1 MTDNNDH
8 TRTPNLV
15 LSVLGAAIVLTIF
28 VPATLYCT
36 PLGRS
41 WRMGMGMGIR
51 VKARVKIKAVVL
63 VLVLVR
69 SEEDD

>member
-41 WRMGMGMGIR
+41 WRGQPVRGGFKLIR
-51 VKARVKIKAVVL
+51 DGDGNGDQ
-63 VLVLVR
+63 
-69 SEEDD
+69 SQGQSQN